1 MHKNKKNQAFK
12 RQTERENDYCNRQND
27 NEKKKE
33 RKFCFLKEKKRE
45 RKCV

>member
-27 NEKKKE
+27 NEKKE